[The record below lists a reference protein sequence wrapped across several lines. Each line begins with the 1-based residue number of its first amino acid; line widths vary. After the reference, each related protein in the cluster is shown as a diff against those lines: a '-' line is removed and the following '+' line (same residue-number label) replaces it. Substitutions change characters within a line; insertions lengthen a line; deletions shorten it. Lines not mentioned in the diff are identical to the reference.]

1 MNLPNK
7 ITLFRVFLIPIIL
20 IIAEIDALKVPFFW
34 TVRLD
39 NFIMLIIF
47 IIGTISDFLD
57 GYIARKQHIVT
68 DFGKFADPL
77 ADKILVLALMII
89 LLEEKTLL
97 PGFAVTLILAREFI
111 VTGFRIL
118 AASKNVVIAAGWLG
132 KIKTNL
138 QFAMVILLLING
150 PFNNFSAPTNNIGV
164 FEVICIVVIYA
175 TVIMTVISGA
185 EYIIKNIGV
194 FKDEQKGTEK

>member
-7 ITLFRVFLIPIIL
+7 ITLFRVFLIPIIMV
-20 IIAEIDALKVPFFW
+20 IAEINALQQDTFFLGM
-34 TVRLD
+34 TLG

-47 IIGTISDFLD
+47 LIGTFSDFLD

-77 ADKILVLALMII
+77 ADKILVLALMVI
-89 LLEEKTLL
+89 LLEQKTLL
-97 PGFAVTLILAREFI
+97 PGYAVTIILAREFI

-138 QFAMVILLLING
+138 QFFMVILILING
-150 PFNNFSAPTNNIGV
+150 PAKPTLGV
-164 FEVICIVVIYA
+164 FEYIILVVVYA
-175 TVIMTVISGA
+175 TVLMTIISGA
-185 EYIIKNIGV
+185 EYIIKNIHV
-194 FKDEQKGTEK
+194 FKSEEKGVK

>member
-7 ITLFRVFLIPIIL
+7 ITLFRVFLIPIIMV
-20 IIAEIDALKVPFFW
+20 IAEINALQQDTFFLGM
-34 TVRLD
+34 TLG

-47 IIGTISDFLD
+47 LIGTFSDFLD

-77 ADKILVLALMII
+77 ADKILVLALMVI
-89 LLEEKTLL
+89 LLEQKTLL
-97 PGFAVTLILAREFI
+97 PGYAVTIILAREFI

-138 QFAMVILLLING
+138 QFFMVILILING
-150 PFNNFSAPTNNIGV
+150 PVKPTLGV
-164 FEVICIVVIYA
+164 FEYIILVVVYA
-175 TVIMTVISGA
+175 TVLMTIISGA
-185 EYIIKNIGV
+185 EYIIKNIHV
-194 FKDEQKGTEK
+194 FKSEEKGVK

>member
-7 ITLFRVFLIPIIL
+7 ITLFRVFLIPIIMV
-20 IIAEIDALKVPFFW
+20 IAEINALQQDTFFLGM
-34 TVRLD
+34 TLG

-47 IIGTISDFLD
+47 LIGTFSDFLD

-77 ADKILVLALMII
+77 ADKILVLALMVI
-89 LLEEKTLL
+89 LLEQKTLL
-97 PGFAVTLILAREFI
+97 PGYAVTIILAREFI

-138 QFAMVILLLING
+138 QFFMVILILING
-150 PFNNFSAPTNNIGV
+150 PTKPTLGV
-164 FEVICIVVIYA
+164 FEYIILVVVYA
-175 TVIMTVISGA
+175 TVLMTIISGA
-185 EYIIKNIGV
+185 EYIIKNIHV
-194 FKDEQKGTEK
+194 FKSEEKGVK

>member
-7 ITLFRVFLIPIIL
+7 ITLFRVFLIPIIMV
-20 IIAEIDALKVPFFW
+20 IAEINALQQDTFFLGM
-34 TVRLD
+34 TLG

-47 IIGTISDFLD
+47 LIGTFSDFLD

-77 ADKILVLALMII
+77 ADKILVLALMVI
-89 LLEEKTLL
+89 LLEQKTLL
-97 PGFAVTLILAREFI
+97 PGYAVTIILAREFI

-138 QFAMVILLLING
+138 QFFMVILILING
-150 PFNNFSAPTNNIGV
+150 PAKPTLGV
-164 FEVICIVVIYA
+164 FEYIILVVVYA
-175 TVIMTVISGA
+175 TVLMTIISGA
-185 EYIIKNIGV
+185 EYIIKNIHV
-194 FKDEQKGTEK
+194 FKSEETGVK

>member
-7 ITLFRVFLIPIIL
+7 ITTFRMICVIVIDFILLFPWAACGIKMPMVFGCIDLHYFISAILFLI
-20 IIAEIDALKVPFFW
+20 ASF
-34 TVRLD
+34 
-39 NFIMLIIF
+39 
-47 IIGTISDFLD
+47 SDFLD

-77 ADKILVLALMII
+77 ADKILVLALMVI
-89 LLEEKTLL
+89 LLEQKTLL
-97 PGFAVTLILAREFI
+97 PGYAVTIILAREFI

-138 QFAMVILLLING
+138 QFFMVILILING
-150 PFNNFSAPTNNIGV
+150 PAKPTLGV
-164 FEVICIVVIYA
+164 FEYIILVVVYA
-175 TVIMTVISGA
+175 TVLMTIISGA
-185 EYIIKNIGV
+185 EYIIKNIHV
-194 FKDEQKGTEK
+194 FKSEEKGVK

>member
-7 ITLFRVFLIPIIL
+7 ITLFRVFLIPIIMV
-20 IIAEIDALKVPFFW
+20 IAEINALQQDTFFLGM
-34 TVRLD
+34 TLG

-47 IIGTISDFLD
+47 LIGTFSDFLD
-57 GYIARKQHIVT
+57 GYIARKQYIVT

-77 ADKILVLALMII
+77 ADKILVLALMVI
-89 LLEEKTLL
+89 LLEQKTLL
-97 PGFAVTLILAREFI
+97 PGYAVTIILAREFI

-138 QFAMVILLLING
+138 QFFMVILILING
-150 PFNNFSAPTNNIGV
+150 PAKPTLGV
-164 FEVICIVVIYA
+164 FEYIILVVVYA
-175 TVIMTVISGA
+175 TVLMTIISGA
-185 EYIIKNIGV
+185 EYIIKNIHV
-194 FKDEQKGTEK
+194 FKSEEKGVK

>member
-7 ITLFRVFLIPIIL
+7 ITLFRVFLIPIIMV
-20 IIAEIDALKVPFFW
+20 IAEINALQQDTFFLGM
-34 TVRLD
+34 TLG

-47 IIGTISDFLD
+47 LIGTFSDFVD

-77 ADKILVLALMII
+77 ADKILVLALMVI
-89 LLEEKTLL
+89 LLEQKTLL
-97 PGFAVTLILAREFI
+97 PGYAVTIILAREFI

-138 QFAMVILLLING
+138 QFFMVILILING
-150 PFNNFSAPTNNIGV
+150 PAKPTLGV
-164 FEVICIVVIYA
+164 FEYIILVVVYA
-175 TVIMTVISGA
+175 SELMTIISGA
-185 EYIIKNIGV
+185 EYIIKNIHV
-194 FKDEQKGTEK
+194 FKSEEKGVK